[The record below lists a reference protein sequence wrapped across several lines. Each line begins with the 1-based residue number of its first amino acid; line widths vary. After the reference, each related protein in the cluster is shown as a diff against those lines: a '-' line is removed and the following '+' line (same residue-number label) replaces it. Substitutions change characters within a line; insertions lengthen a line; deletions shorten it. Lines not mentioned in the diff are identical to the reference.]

1 MAASAQPR
9 LSESP
14 PPQLDRLFEYCLLG
28 LVLVGFVAVLLP
40 GGIDGYTAT
49 IVGGVIL
56 LRGLRV
62 AGRLRFVI
70 RRGAAAVVAF
80 LLVAFYPVDAVWL
93 SGDFMQASV
102 RLLLLFAAL
111 NLLIAN
117 RPRDYFYVSLL
128 AFLELLTA
136 SMFLA
141 GLTYL
146 AVLAVFLALAAT
158 AYMTNEL
165 RKGWQDA
172 PRVVA
177 PADVRL
183 GLPRRI
189 LRVGGG
195 LSAGVLLAASV
206 LFLAL
211 PRPQASAGG
220 RFDDPTTV
228 GFSPEINLDKTGAL
242 SEDPTPVMRVES
254 LDDAPLTGQYWRAV
268 TLFHFDGMRWT
279 APGVRSRPLNGTD
292 GGVWPGHGR
301 RSGEGLRLRYRVR
314 LEPLPTDALF
324 LAGLPEQ
331 IRGSFSGLHV
341 SDVDTIQVAE
351 LQPGPL
357 IYEATAWLPDRR
369 TLQPTDVIEL
379 FSERF
384 QRRYLQ
390 LPDYDERIAELAK
403 EIAAEAES
411 PLRKAEAMEA
421 YFRTQFGYSLDL
433 PAQRRADPL
442 AHFLFERREG
452 HCEYFATSMAL
463 MLRIEGIPS
472 RIVNGFAGG
481 VRNPLSGGYLLRSN
495 DAHSWVEAYIP
506 GYGWLQFDPTPPT
519 PPSALGP
526 WVADVQGW
534 WETAQATWAE
544 WVVGYDALRQVE
556 LAKSFRDAFRE
567 AVLTVLGAIDAF
579 SQAVAAASG
588 VAWMADWV
596 GYAFWL
602 LPLLLLAAVW
612 RSRTWWAHLRRRRR
626 LSSGRGEASDAQALY
641 ERALQILERRGF
653 KRAESQ
659 TAEEFESSVQDRPT
673 RDLVAR
679 ITAAYNAA
687 RFGSDS
693 AAGRGLPDL
702 VQALER
708 LR

>member
-14 PPQLDRLFEYCLLG
+14 PPQLDRLFEYCLVG
-28 LVLVGFVAVLLP
+28 LVLVGFLAVLLP

-49 IVGGVIL
+49 IAGGAIL
-56 LRGLRV
+56 LRGLRA
-62 AGRLRFVI
+62 AGRLRYVI

-80 LLVAFYPVDAVWL
+80 LLVALYPVDAVWL

-292 GGVWPGHGR
+292 GARPSIGR
-301 RSGEGLRLRYRVR
+301 RAAAA
-314 LEPLPTDALF
+314 LPGPIGTPAHRRPVPRG
-324 LAGLPEQ
+324 LAGADSRLVFRAPRFR
-331 IRGSFSGLHV
+331 RGYDPGRRATTRPPDLRG
-341 SDVDTIQVAE
+341 DGVA
-351 LQPGPL
+351 PRSANAPA
-357 IYEATAWLPDRR
+357 YRRHR
-369 TLQPTDVIEL
+369 TLQ
-379 FSERF
+379 
-384 QRRYLQ
+384 
-390 LPDYDERIAELAK
+390 
-403 EIAAEAES
+403 
-411 PLRKAEAMEA
+411 
-421 YFRTQFGYSLDL
+421 RTVPASL
-433 PAQRRADPL
+433 PATTRLRRAHRG
-442 AHFLFERREG
+442 ARER
-452 HCEYFATSMAL
+452 
-463 MLRIEGIPS
+463 
-472 RIVNGFAGG
+472 N
-481 VRNPLSGGYLLRSN
+481 
-495 DAHSWVEAYIP
+495 
-506 GYGWLQFDPTPPT
+506 
-519 PPSALGP
+519 
-526 WVADVQGW
+526 
-534 WETAQATWAE
+534 
-544 WVVGYDALRQVE
+544 
-556 LAKSFRDAFRE
+556 
-567 AVLTVLGAIDAF
+567 
-579 SQAVAAASG
+579 
-588 VAWMADWV
+588 
-596 GYAFWL
+596 
-602 LPLLLLAAVW
+602 
-612 RSRTWWAHLRRRRR
+612 
-626 LSSGRGEASDAQALY
+626 RG
-641 ERALQILERRGF
+641 
-653 KRAESQ
+653 
-659 TAEEFESSVQDRPT
+659 
-673 RDLVAR
+673 
-679 ITAAYNAA
+679 
-687 RFGSDS
+687 
-693 AAGRGLPDL
+693 
-702 VQALER
+702 
-708 LR
+708 